1 MYNIVI
7 SLKGVYF
14 LIVLEWFIW
23 FYLFVIY
30 GDFFNMKINFG
41 DKVMDF
47 CVRLNYYFFVDLLK
61 IGLKEKEK
69 VYNII

>member
-30 GDFFNMKINFG
+30 GDFFNMKINSG
-41 DKVMDF
+41 DKVIDF

-61 IGLKEKEK
+61 IGFKEKEK